1 MQAYN
6 ELIGKLNAF
15 IRKYYKNQ
23 LLRGSIYTV
32 GLGLTLWLSVSV
44 LEYFGSFGTVVRTIL
59 FFSFAVAFLAILVNY
74 IFIPLSGL
82 FRLGRTLSHEQAAAI
97 IGTHFAPVKDKLLN
111 TLQLKKSLDLQA
123 DNSLL
128 MATIEQRTAELRPVP
143 FTRAVDYSLNRRYL
157 RWAVIPVI
165 VTFLLLFLAP
175 SVLTKSTERLVLF
188 GREFKPEAP
197 FAFRILNTDLEAE
210 ENADLEV
217 ELKTEGSIVPSDVY
231 VESEGAQFRMR
242 TGENGK
248 FVYTFKNVRK
258 NFNFRFFAD
267 GFYSDPYEV
276 RVNPRAAVTGFKIKA
291 EYPAYLNR
299 NPEEFSGTGDL
310 LVPEGTVLSWF
321 MYTKN
326 TQKVWV
332 RTSADSVM
340 VLSGGP
346 SFNFRRR
353 VNNTLP
359 YAILPLH
366 SGISNRDTLKYTISV
381 LKDQFPVI
389 DVQERVDSVVS
400 TMFYFLGNVQDDY
413 GFRGL
418 TFHYGITSGE
428 GEPVRY
434 ESKAIGL
441 QSGSLKQAFLYAFN
455 FRELDPKPGDK
466 VHYYFS
472 ISDNDGVNGSKT
484 TKSAKRIYKIP
495 TKEELRKQNS
505 EASQSVKNSLTE
517 SVKEAREL
525 QRDAEKLNKQLLEK
539 RNMDWQD
546 KKRIEDLLK
555 KQKELEKKI
564 EDLKKE
570 NEINNFKKDQFT
582 EKSEEERLKEEQLQ
596 KLMDEL
602 MSEEFKELMK
612 KLEELNKTEDP
623 KKAQEKLQDMKFN
636 SEDLQKQL
644 ERTLELY
651 KQMELEQLMKE
662 TVEQLNE
669 LAEKQK
675 ELAKETEK
683 TKGNDPAKKEELQKK
698 QEEINKEFE
707 DVRKQLDEIEKKNSE
722 LEKPNEEIKNT
733 DQQEQ
738 NIQQEQQNSQQN
750 MEKGQNKK
758 ASESQQNAGDQM
770 QQLSNSL
777 QQQQQEMEDNNQEED
792 LESMRRLL
800 DNLLKLS
807 FQQENLIA
815 DLGKVNMDSPAYKEI
830 TRKQR
835 KLQDDA
841 RVIEDSL
848 FALSKR
854 QVNLSG
860 MINKEIA
867 TVKRGM
873 SDAVSFLAERRVPN
887 ASTQQQYA
895 MASINNLALMLS
907 ESIENSQQQMM
918 MKKGGSSMG
927 NKACKKPGQGNPSSS
942 EQMKQMQQMQQ
953 KLGEQMQKMAQQM
966 SKQQKEG
973 QQQKPGGQSGQ
984 GQDGQPKPG
993 ERNSMNGQNS
1003 KEFAQMAQQQE
1014 QLRKMLQE
1022 LAEKTADPDQKRMMQ
1037 ELAKRMEENETD
1049 FYNKKISSE
1058 TMRRQNDIY
1067 SRMLESEKALRE
1079 QDEDEQRESNS
1090 ADDLIPDNIEKYLEW
1105 KKLQEGMKDVLRTV
1119 PADFVP
1125 YYRQK
1130 VQSYFNKSS
1139 I

>member
-6 ELIGKLNAF
+6 ELIAKLNAF

-23 LLRGSIYTV
+23 LIRGSIYTV

-44 LEYFGSFGTVVRTIL
+44 LEYFGSFGRTVRAVL
-59 FFSFAVAFLAILVNY
+59 FFSFALAFLGILIKY
-74 IFIPLSGL
+74 ICIPLAGL
-82 FRLGRTLSHEQAAAI
+82 LRLGKTLSYEQAAQI
-97 IGTHFAPVKDKLLN
+97 IGVHFEPVKDKLLN
-111 TLQLKKSLDLQA
+111 TLQLYRNLGSDNG
-123 DNSLL
+123 NSLL
-128 MATIEQRTAELRPVP
+128 LASIEQRTTELRPVP
-143 FTRAVDYSLNRRYL
+143 FGKAIDYSLNRRYL
-157 RWAVIPVI
+157 RWAGIPVL

-197 FAFRILNTDLEAE
+197 FSFRILNSDLEAE
-210 ENADLEV
+210 ENSDLEI
-217 ELKTEGSIVPSDVY
+217 ELKTEGSVLPADVY
-231 VESEGAQFRMR
+231 VEADGAQFRMR
-242 TGENGK
+242 KGDNGN
-248 FVYTFKNVRK
+248 FVYTFKNIRK
-258 NFNFRFFAD
+258 SFSFSFFAD
-267 GFYSDPYEV
+267 GFYSDAYQL

-291 EYPAYLNR
+291 EYPAYLGKTN
-299 NPEEFSGTGDL
+299 EEFNGTGDL

-326 TQKVWV
+326 TEKVWV
-332 RTSADSVM
+332 RTSGDSVM
-340 VLSGGP
+340 VLKGGP

-353 VNNTLP
+353 VNHTLP

-366 SGISNRDTLKYTISV
+366 TGLHNRDTLKYTVTVI
-381 LKDQFPVI
+381 KDQFPGI
-389 DVQERVDSVVS
+389 EVQERADSVVS
-400 TMFYFLGNVQDDY
+400 TLFYFLGNIQDDY
-413 GFRGL
+413 GLRSL

-428 GEPVRY
+428 GEPARY
-434 ESKAIGL
+434 ELKPIAL
-441 QSGSLKQAFLYAFN
+441 QNTSLKQAFLYAFN
-455 FRELDPKPGDK
+455 FKELNPKPGDK
-466 VHYYFS
+466 VHYYFTVW
-472 ISDNDGVNGSKT
+472 DNDGVNGSKFT
-484 TKSAKRIYKIP
+484 RSAKRIYRIP
-495 TKEELRKQNS
+495 TKEELRKENAQAS
-505 EASQSVKNSLTE
+505 ESVKNSLTQ

-539 RNMDWQD
+539 RSMDWQD

-570 NEINNFKKDQFT
+570 NEINNFKKDQFS
-582 EKSEEERLKEEQLQ
+582 EKSEEERLREEQLQ

-602 MSEEFKELMK
+602 MSDEFKELMK

-651 KQMELEQLMKE
+651 KQLELEQLLNE
-662 TVEQLNE
+662 TIEDLNE

-675 ELAKETEK
+675 ELAKETES
-683 TKGNDPAKKEELQKK
+683 TKNSDQAKKEELKKK
-698 QEEINKEFE
+698 QEELNKEFE
-707 DVRKQLDEIEKKNSE
+707 DIRKQLDDIEKKNSE
-722 LEKPNEEIKNT
+722 LEKPNEELKNT

-738 NIQQEQQNSQQN
+738 NIQQEQQSSQQS
-750 MEKGQNKK
+750 MEKNQNKK

-777 QQQQQEMEDNNQEED
+777 QQQQQEMSENNQEED

-807 FQQENLIA
+807 FQQENLITE
-815 DLGKVNMDSPAYKEI
+815 LGKVNMDSPAYKEI

-854 QVNLSG
+854 QASLSG
-860 MINKEIA
+860 IINKEIA

-895 MASINNLALMLS
+895 MASINNLALLLS
-907 ESIENSQQQMM
+907 ESIESAQQQMM

-942 EQMKQMQQMQQ
+942 EQMKKMQQQQ
-953 KLGEQMQKMAQQM
+953 QQLGEQMQKMARQM
-966 SKQQKEG
+966 SKQMKEG
-973 QQQKPGGQSGQ
+973 QQKPGGQQ
-984 GQDGQPKPG
+984 GQQQNGQPKPG
-993 ERNSMNGQNS
+993 ERNSMNGESS

-1022 LAEKTADPDQKRMMQ
+1022 LAEKTADPEQKRMMQ
-1037 ELAKRMEENETD
+1037 EMARKMEENETD
-1049 FYNKKISSE
+1049 FYNKKISAE
-1058 TMRRQNDIY
+1058 TLRRQNDIF
-1067 SRMLESEKALRE
+1067 SRMLESEKAMRE
-1079 QDEDEQRESNS
+1079 QDEDKQRESNS

>member
-6 ELIGKLNAF
+6 ELIDKLNAF

-23 LLRGSIYTV
+23 LIRGSIYTV
-32 GLGLTLWLSVSV
+32 GLGLTLWLSVSIT
-44 LEYFGSFGTVVRTIL
+44 EYFGAFGSGVRTFL
-59 FFSFAVAFLAILVNY
+59 FFSFALAFLAILVRY

-82 FRLGRTLSHEQAAAI
+82 FRLGKTLSYEQAAAI

-111 TLQLKKSLDLQA
+111 TLQLKKDLDREQ

-128 MATIEQRTAELRPVP
+128 IAAVEQRTAELRPVP
-143 FTRAVDYSLNRRYL
+143 FVKAIDYSLNRRYL
-157 RWAVIPVI
+157 RWALIPVA

-175 SVLTKSTERLVLF
+175 SVLTKSTERLVRF
-188 GREFKPEAP
+188 NREFRPEAP
-197 FAFRILNTDLEAE
+197 FRFSIVNKNLEAA
-210 ENADLEV
+210 ENSDFEV
-217 ELKTEGSIVPSDVY
+217 ILKTEGNVQPADVY
-231 VESEGAQFRMR
+231 VESDGARFRMR
-242 TGENGK
+242 NGEEQ
-248 FVYTFKNVRK
+248 TFIYMFRNVRK
-258 NFNFRFFAD
+258 DFSFRFFAD
-267 GFYSDPYEV
+267 GFYSDPYQV
-276 RVNPRAAVTGFKIKA
+276 KVNPRAAVTGFKIKA

-299 NPEEFSGTGDL
+299 VPEEFNGTGDVQ
-310 LVPEGTVLSWF
+310 VPEGTVLSWF
-321 MYTKN
+321 MHTKN
-326 TQKVWV
+326 TEKVWV
-332 RTSADSVM
+332 KMAADSVM

-346 SFNFRRR
+346 AFNFRRR
-353 VNNTLP
+353 VSRTVP

-366 SGISNRDTLKYTISV
+366 AGITNRDTLKYTVSV
-381 LKDQFPVI
+381 IRDQFPVI
-389 DVQERVDSVVS
+389 EVQERADSVVN
-400 TMFYFLGNVQDDY
+400 TLFYFLGNVQDDY

-418 TFHYGITSGE
+418 SFHYGITSGE
-428 GEPVRY
+428 GEPARY
-434 ESKAIGL
+434 EVRRIGL
-441 QSGSLKQAFLYAFN
+441 QDGSLKQAFLYAFN
-455 FRELDPKPGDK
+455 FKELDPRPGDK
-466 VHYYFS
+466 VHYYFT
-472 ISDNDGVNGSKT
+472 ISDNDGVNGSKST
-484 TKSAKRIYKIP
+484 RSARRIYRVP
-495 TKEELRKQNS
+495 TKEELRRQNA
-505 EASQSVKNSLTE
+505 EASESVKNSLSQ

-546 KKRIEDLLK
+546 RKRIEDLLK

-570 NEINNFKKDQFT
+570 NEINNFKKDQFND
-582 EKSEEERLKEEQLQ
+582 KSEEEKQKEEQLQ
-596 KLMDEL
+596 KLLDEL
-602 MSEEFKELMK
+602 MSDEFRDLMQ

-623 KKAQEKLQDMKFN
+623 KQAQEKLQEMKYN

-651 KQMELEQLMKE
+651 KQMELEQLMNE
-662 TVEQLNE
+662 TIEQLNE

-675 ELAKETEK
+675 ELAGETAE
-683 TKGNDPAKKEELQKK
+683 TKQNDTQKREELLKK
-698 QEEINKEFE
+698 QEEITKEFE
-707 DVRKQLDEIEKKNSE
+707 EIRKQLDEIEKKNSE

-738 NIQQEQQNSQQN
+738 NIQQEQQNSEQN
-750 MEKGQNKK
+750 MQKGQNKK
-758 ASESQQNAGDQM
+758 ASDSQQNAGDQM

-807 FQQENLIA
+807 FQQENLINE
-815 DLGKVNMDSPAYKEI
+815 LGKVNMDSPVYKEI

-854 QVNLSG
+854 QAALSG

-867 TVKRGM
+867 SVKRGM

-887 ASTQQQYA
+887 ASARQQYA
-895 MASINNLALMLS
+895 MASVNNLALMLS
-907 ESIENSQQQMM
+907 ESIENAQQQMM
-918 MKKGGSSMG
+918 MKKGSSMG
-927 NKACKKPGQGNPSSS
+927 NKTCKKPGQGNPSSS
-942 EQMKQMQQMQQ
+942 DQMQKMQQQQQ

-966 SKQQKEG
+966 SRQREG
-973 QQQKPGGQSGQ
+973 EKKPGQSGQ
-984 GQDGQPKPG
+984 GQEGQPKPG
-993 ERNSMNGQNS
+993 ERNSFNMENS
-1003 KEFAQMAQQQE
+1003 REFAQMARQQE
-1014 QLRKMLQE
+1014 ELRKMLQE
-1022 LAEKTADPDQKRMMQ
+1022 LAEKTTDPNQKRMMQ
-1037 ELAKRMEENETD
+1037 ELARKMEENETD
-1049 FYNKKISSE
+1049 FYNKRISAE
-1058 TMRRQNDIY
+1058 TLRRQNDIF

-1079 QDEDEQRESNS
+1079 QDEDEKRESRS
-1090 ADDLIPDNIEKYLEW
+1090 GDDLVPENIEKYLEW

-1125 YYRQK
+1125 YYKQK

-1139 I
+1139 N